1 SVSSLPSNVATTGSP
16 LVTVPVLSKTIV
28 STSCVRSK
36 CSPPLNKIPFSAA
49 RPVPTII
56 EVGVARPNAH
66 GQAITN
72 TAILAVNASSN
83 SPGLTNVIQTIN
95 VSTAIPTTIRSE
107 EHTSELQSRFDLVCR
122 LL

>member
-1 SVSSLPSNVATTGSP
+1 SVSSLPSNSVTTGSP

-28 STSCVRSK
+28 STSCVSSK
-36 CSPPLNKIPFSAA
+36 FSPPLNKIPFSAD
-49 RPVPTII
+49 RPVPSII
-56 EVGVARPNAH
+56 EVVVARPNAH

-95 VSTAIPTTIRSE
+95 VSTAIPTTIG
-107 EHTSELQSRFDLVCR
+107 TK
-122 LL
+122 

>member
-1 SVSSLPSNVATTGSP
+1 SVSSLPSNLVTTCSA
-16 LVTVPVLSKTIV
+16 LVTVPVLSKTVV

-36 CSPPLNKIPFSAA
+36 CSPPLNEIPFSAA

-56 EVGVARPNAH
+56 EVGVVRPNAH

-83 SPGLTNVIQTIN
+83 SPGVTNVIQTIN
-95 VSTAIPTTIRSE
+95 VSTAIPTTIG
-107 EHTSELQSRFDLVCR
+107 TK
-122 LL
+122 